1 MSNEELNQNDDD
13 LLLDET
19 LDDLADLP
27 STKPFPAGAHAVDL
41 TVKRNPNK
49 KPGSYIVEMVYV
61 EPIEVGADVE
71 LPNAGDKSTVFI
83 STMKK
88 DGTKNEFGQGQLKL
102 IMAPLADLY
111 GTKSIGEIITQCASG
126 VRCAVVTAIRKDKTG
141 EYDDQQSI
149 KAVQVM

>member
-49 KPGSYIVEMVYV
+49 KPGSYIVEMVYA

-83 STMKK
+83 STLKK

-111 GTKSIGEIITQCASG
+111 GTRNLNEILEQNKPG
-126 VRCAVVTAIRKDKTG
+126 VRCAVVTAIRKDKSG